1 MKEVRRVET
10 SSADRGDDLQHP
22 SAPHDDARL
31 QPSWADDD
39 DNADDDDG
47 VAAEVC
53 GPCDVTDSEITA
65 NVPTERRAEVEK
77 LAKQVRRRAADAELF
92 DAVAAAGFSG
102 KRWQGLS
109 DDLGR
114 YALAVIDA
122 WLDTGYVFSK
132 AANVGRPLMPTE
144 SERLQLR
151 SDVDLRQQLANGVV
165 GAALVQFRDQ
175 ALSGTGWRPDGGA
188 NLTTY
193 LIGGCVL
200 LFNNEFRLWRGSEKR
215 WRINESTAPE
225 DLVDAENGG
234 VGLRRTGL
242 FAAPAQ
248 STVDGDELARALAA
262 LKPREKAIVQLYVE
276 KYSYDEIAE
285 ITGTT
290 TARGVEGVLYRLK
303 HKDIRSR
310 MEGHGD

>member
-10 SSADRGDDLQHP
+10 SPTDRGDDLQHP
-22 SAPHDDARL
+22 SASHDDAYL
-31 QPSWADDD
+31 QPRWGDDD
-39 DNADDDDG
+39 DNVDDTAP
-47 VAAEVC
+47 AAY

-65 NVPTERRAEVEK
+65 NVPPKRRGEVEK
-77 LAKQVRRRAADAELF
+77 LAEQVRLRAADAELF
-92 DAVAAAGFSG
+92 NAVAAAEFVG

-109 DDLGR
+109 DDLGK
-114 YALAVIDA
+114 YSLAVIDA
-122 WLDTGYVFSK
+122 WLYTGYVFSK
-132 AANVGRPLMPTE
+132 VAEKRRPLMPTDN
-144 SERLQLR
+144 ERLQLR
-151 SDVDLRQQLANGVV
+151 TDADLRRQLANGVV
-165 GAALVQFRDQ
+165 GAALLQFRDQ
-175 ALSGTGWRPDGGA
+175 ALAGAGWRPDGGA

-234 VGLRRTGL
+234 AQLRRTGL

-248 STVDGDELARALAA
+248 STVGGDEVDRALAA
-262 LKPREKAIVQLYVE
+262 LKPRERAIVQLYVE
-276 KYSYDEIAE
+276 NYSYDEIAE
-285 ITGTT
+285 ITNT
-290 TARGVEGVLYRLK
+290 TARGVEGVLYRLRN
-303 HKDIRSR
+303 KDIRSR